1 MQEISLHILDVANNS
16 IRANAKNIEIIVNID
31 NALDVMTILIKD
43 DGNGMSEIE
52 LEKVIDPFFTTRTT
66 RKVGLG
72 IPFFKQSA
80 ESTNGSFHIESK
92 LTKGTCIKAV
102 YTLSHIDRLPLGDMT
117 STIQTLITYNENID
131 FLYKYT
137 VDNNQFTL
145 DTIELKN
152 ILGDVPF
159 NNPEV
164 YTFIKNYLQENHKEI
179 NNYFFNT

>member
-16 IRANAKNIEIIVNID
+16 IRANAKHIEISVNID
-31 NALDVMTILIKD
+31 NTLDTLDIVIKD
-43 DGNGMSEIE
+43 DGCGMSEIE
-52 LEKVIDPFFTTRTT
+52 LKKVVDPFFTTRTT

-80 ESTNGSFHIESK
+80 ESTNGSFHIESQ
-92 LTKGTCIKAV
+92 LTKGTCIKVV

-131 FLYKYT
+131 FLYKYI

-145 DTIELKN
+145 DTIELKK
-152 ILGDVPF
+152 ILGGVPF
-159 NNPEV
+159 SNPEV
-164 YTFIKNYLQENHKEI
+164 YTFIKNYLQENHNEI
-179 NNYFFNT
+179 NNCSFNI